1 MTVLFAQ
8 SRVSDTSLTEIISL
22 MNEYIRIILLFTNR
36 KAALLYSKIALFKN
50 PIIHSDF
57 CKEW

>member
-8 SRVSDTSLTEIISL
+8 SRVSDTSLTEIVSL

-36 KAALLYSKIALFKN
+36 KAAL
-50 PIIHSDF
+50 
-57 CKEW
+57 